1 MAPSAQFILFQGRI
15 VNTAHLASLIP
26 PRPDGGKY
34 VIEARMLGNVA
45 FMEEYEDDEV
55 AAGRYLDLASQLLG
69 DLGVASGITR
79 DDGINAAEA
88 TEVVDEPEPV
98 VVLPAGDPDL
108 AELTAKLRRELADG
122 IDVR

>member
-26 PRPDGGKY
+26 PRPDGGKF
-34 VIEARMLGNVA
+34 VIEARMVGNVA
-45 FMEEYEDDEV
+45 FLEEYEDDEV

-88 TEVVDEPEPV
+88 TEVVDEPEPE
-98 VVLPAGDPDL
+98 VVLPVGDADL
-108 AELTAKLRRELADG
+108 AELTAKLRRELAEG

>member
-34 VIEARMLGNVA
+34 IIEARMLGNVA

-69 DLGVASGITR
+69 DLGVASGVTR

-88 TEVVDEPEPV
+88 TEVVDEPEPE
-98 VVLPAGDPDL
+98 VVLPVGDPDL
-108 AELTAKLRRELADG
+108 AALTAQLRRDLAEG

>member
-15 VNTAHLASLIP
+15 VNTAHLSSLIP

-34 VIEARMLGNVA
+34 IIEARMVGNVA
-45 FMEEYEDDEV
+45 FLEEYEDDEV

-69 DLGVASGITR
+69 DLGVNTGVRR
-79 DDGINAAEA
+79 DDGLNASELAEVA
-88 TEVVDEPEPV
+88 DVTEPE
-98 VVLPAGDPDL
+98 VVLPVGDPDL
-108 AELTAKLRRELADG
+108 VALTAQLRRDLAEG